1 MTAIA
6 IFYRTPP
13 ALGHRPPFDG
23 HQAQGAREGLC
34 AGPPEPVFWLRSGL
48 SGGQPSRKPPSPAA
62 FKCSTASRNATAS
75 CVKSEPAVGQGA
87 VGSCVELNALRCSG
101 VRPTSR
107 DAPTRLWPSSTCAT
121 LVVVPV
127 QIGACPSAA
136 RKRFLMYTPS
146 RGGNTRGRFLA
157 SILTVASLTPS
168 RLERRSRRSSTPA
181 MSLISLV
188 HANPQ
193 LSATLLRLIPR
204 PAWLTCMPVS
214 P

>member
-6 IFYRTPP
+6 IFYRAPP
-13 ALGHRPPFDG
+13 ALGYRPPFDG

-34 AGPPEPVFWLRSGL
+34 AGPPDPVFWLRSGL

-62 FKCSTASRNATAS
+62 FKCSTTSRNA
-75 CVKSEPAVGQGA
+75 
-87 VGSCVELNALRCSG
+87 SG
-101 VRPTSR
+101 VRPTNRTAS
-107 DAPTRLWPSSTCAT
+107 TRLWLSSTCAT

-146 RGGNTRGRFLA
+146 RAGNTRGRFLA